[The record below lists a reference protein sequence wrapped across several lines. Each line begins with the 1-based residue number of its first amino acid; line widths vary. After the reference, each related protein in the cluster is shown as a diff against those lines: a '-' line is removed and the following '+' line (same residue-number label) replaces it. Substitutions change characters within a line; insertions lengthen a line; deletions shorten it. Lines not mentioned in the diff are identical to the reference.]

1 MIRVLVIDQGP
12 TSLRQITSILEEMS
26 GEVEVQH
33 AANAEHGMQALRSES
48 HDILLIPAYTE
59 GVHVVELVAR
69 ALEARPG
76 LNVVVQAPSV
86 SEDLRWLH
94 SQAGAVQVIDARIDR
109 NQLRSLLEGISES
122 TQSSVTQ
129 LDVLDVL
136 LLMTLAADSRTIRM
150 RFGEERGTL
159 SFDEGSLAYAAT
171 RGLRGEDAFSLMA
184 SQGPGVIEETL
195 HADPRRYHV
204 NIRLSVAQLVD
215 LSRRAEPDPWH
226 ELSEPSA
233 HQAPIAQDDAA
244 SPEIAATDIRQPF
257 ETPRTLY
264 DEERTPGG
272 GEEMNIEKL
281 KESVDVLRD
290 DLGVALEATD
300 IFDQSGLSYAG
311 YNEQPA
317 ASALFADITQKLRKL
332 LSDADFPPLGTYYLV
347 ELEDRKMVVVAL
359 VNELHWGILVDGK
372 KVNLG
377 VLLNV
382 ALPKAIQNLKGAL

>member
-1 MIRVLVIDQGP
+1 
-12 TSLRQITSILEEMS
+12 LRQITSILEEMS

-33 AANAEHGMQALRSES
+33 AATAEHGLQALRGQD

-76 LNVVVQAPSV
+76 LTVVVQAASV
-86 SEDLRWLH
+86 SEDVSRLH
-94 SQAGAVQVIDARIDR
+94 SQADTVQVIDARIDPVH
-109 NQLRSLLEGISES
+109 LRSLLAGISES
-122 TQSSVTQ
+122 ADSSRTQ

-136 LLMTLAADSRTIRM
+136 LLMTLAADSRTIRIQ
-150 RFGEERGTL
+150 FGEERGTL

-204 NIRLSVAQLVD
+204 NIRLSLAQLVD
-215 LSRRAEPDPWH
+215 LSRRAKAGPWQ
-226 ELSEPSA
+226 ETSEPSA
-233 HQAPIAQDDAA
+233 HQAPIAQNHAA
-244 SPEIAATDIRQPF
+244 SPEIAATEAPQPF

-264 DEERTPGG
+264 DEDRTPGG

-317 ASALFADITQKLRKL
+317 ATALFADITQKLRKL
-332 LSDADFPPLGTYYLV
+332 LSDAGFPALGNYYLV
-347 ELEDRKMVVVAL
+347 ELEDGKMVVMAL
-359 VNELHWGILVDGK
+359 VKELHWGILVDGN

-382 ALPKAIQNLKGAL
+382 AMPKAIQNLKSAM